1 MSCYTLFA
9 IRSYI
14 SNFDAEVALSALE
27 AAGIP
32 AMIKKDDCGGY
43 RPHLWLSGVELL
55 VRSEDAE
62 SAEAILG
69 SVLHVGDDADH
80 LEV

>member
-14 SNFDAEVALSALE
+14 SNFDAEVALSALK

-32 AMIKKDDCGGY
+32 AMISLD
-43 RPHLWLSGVELL
+43 GV
-55 VRSEDAE
+55 VE
-62 SAEAILG
+62 SK
-69 SVLHVGDDADH
+69 S
-80 LEV
+80 